1 MEQKTISIVIPVF
14 NEEKAVKGLVEAVLG
29 SGLASEVICVNDG
42 SSDSTQ
48 KILESFGGKITLI
61 DLKRNHGKGFAL
73 VVGVRKAKGEIIVF
87 LDADLLNLKKDHLE
101 KLIAPLLANQA
112 EVVLAKISLSPSSNF
127 EPSLPFTGQRA
138 YWRKDLLPHLKQ
150 MAKTRYGVEVYLNEV
165 FKKKRVRAIKLKG
178 LYYLQKRKKMDLSS
192 LPFVYLA
199 QTWEIGKTLAGI
211 EKTKLKKNGLLLD
224 RKDSFKLTDSPK
236 ILKKLKSLKL
246 KDQSFSYRQLVEMF
260 KNWSADKKN

>member
-1 MEQKTISIVIPVF
+1 MENKTVSVIIPVF
-14 NEEKAVKGLVEAVLG
+14 NEEKTVEGVVKTVLNSDLV
-29 SGLASEVICVNDG
+29 SEIICVNDG
-42 SSDSTQ
+42 STDKSLE
-48 KILESFGGKITLI
+48 ILKSFGSRIVLI
-61 DLKRNHGKGFAL
+61 NLTKNRGKGFAMAS
-73 VVGVRKAKGEIIVF
+73 GVQRAKGEIVVF

-127 EPSLPFTGQRA
+127 EPSLPFTGQRV
-138 YWRKDLLPHLKQ
+138 YWRKDLLPHLKE

-165 FKKKRVRAIKLKG
+165 FKKKRVRAIRLKN

-211 EKTKLKKNGLLLD
+211 EKTKLKNGLLLD
-224 RKDSFKLTDSPK
+224 REDSFKLTDSPK
-236 ILKKLKSLKL
+236 ILKKLKSLML
-246 KDQSFSYRQLVEMF
+246 KDQSFSYRQLVEIF